1 MLVICYK
8 INKNVKNP
16 LELVDFFIA
25 FACINYSYMVQ
36 YIREKIEIEGILC

>member
-8 INKNVKNP
+8 INKNMKNP

-25 FACINYSYMVQ
+25 IACINYSYMVQ